1 MKYSLPIWIFLL
13 GVALLKAVAA
23 DAPDAAHQITP
34 DEFAKQLQSGKVVP
48 MILNVGPRA
57 LFDQAHIRGAEYIGA
72 TSSEEGRTKLRE
84 RVKTLPKDTA
94 IVLYCGCCPWEHCPN
109 IRPAFAELAQL
120 GFTNVKA
127 LFVAHNI
134 GADWVE
140 KGYPTEKGK

>member
-48 MILNVGPRA
+48 LILNVGPRA